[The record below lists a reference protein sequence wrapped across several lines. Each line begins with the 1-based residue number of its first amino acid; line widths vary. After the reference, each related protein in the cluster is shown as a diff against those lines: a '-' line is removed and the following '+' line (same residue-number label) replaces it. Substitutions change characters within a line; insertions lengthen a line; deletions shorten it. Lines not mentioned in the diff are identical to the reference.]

1 MRIGILSRN
10 ASLYSTRRLV
20 ETCRQRGHEP
30 ILIDTL
36 RAALQLSQITRRQPR
51 PQLTPIDALIP
62 RVGASITQYGL
73 MVVRYYEAHGALLTA
88 SARAIG
94 NSRDKHTSQQILS
107 RAGLPVPQTRL
118 IRSPQELLP
127 AVEQTGG
134 FPIVLK
140 QRQGTQGR
148 GVLLVQN
155 LEMAQALLNAW
166 QSPLMQL
173 LVQEF
178 IPEAQGKDIRI
189 LVVGQRC
196 VAAMERQAPVGDFR
210 ANLHQGGAGTKKELT
225 PALAQ
230 LALRAAE
237 ALNLGVAGIDVIES
251 HRGPLL
257 LEANSS
263 PGLEGIERVTQ
274 QDVAGHIVHYLEEQI
289 EARQQLRRRKRQRNR
304 S

>member
-36 RAALQLSQITRRQPR
+36 RAAVQLSQITSRQPR

-73 MVVRYYEAHGALLTA
+73 MVVRHYEGQGTLLTA

-94 NSRDKHTSQQILS
+94 DSRDKYTSQQILS
-107 RAGLPVPQTRL
+107 QAGLPLPQTYL
-118 IRSPQELLP
+118 ARSPQDLLP
-127 AVEQTGG
+127 AVEQAGG

-148 GVLLVQN
+148 GVLLIQN

-178 IPEAQGKDIRI
+178 IPEAQGRDIRI
-189 LVVGQRC
+189 LVVGNQC
-196 VAAMERQAPVGDFR
+196 VAAMERRAPVGDFR
-210 ANLHQGGAGTKKELT
+210 ANLHQGGAAVKIELT
-225 PALAQ
+225 AALEQ
-230 LALRAAE
+230 LALRAAR
-237 ALNLGVAGIDVIES
+237 ALSLAVAGIDIIES

-274 QDVAGHIVHYLEEQI
+274 QDVAGHIVRYLEEEIQK
-289 EARQQLRRRKRQRNR
+289 RQRPRRRRKRQRH
-304 S
+304 